1 MLLHPLTP
9 RRTLTLDRCMPSR
22 LKVGAVMSVTL
33 QRRMRVTLVRPTP
46 HLHQPANFLA
56 PILLKAS

>member
-1 MLLHPLTP
+1 
-9 RRTLTLDRCMPSR
+9 MPSR